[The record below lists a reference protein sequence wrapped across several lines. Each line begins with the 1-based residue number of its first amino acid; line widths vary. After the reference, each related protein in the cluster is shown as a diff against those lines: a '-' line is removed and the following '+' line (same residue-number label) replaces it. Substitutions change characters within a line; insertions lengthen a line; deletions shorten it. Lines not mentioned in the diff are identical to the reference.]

1 MKGEEIQEDPTFFYH
16 DYSSDSSEAPKE
28 ALKNWIEH
36 PSDN

>member
-16 DYSSDSSEAPKE
+16 DYSSEAPKE